1 MDTENHP
8 VPVRPEEFGQSA
20 RLLFVVRKP
29 LEKAVLVNLPDK
41 ERAPGYGV
49 VSVVEEVRGRWGP
62 QARVRKPGVARRW
75 ST

>member
-8 VPVRPEEFGQSA
+8 VPVRPEEFGQRA

-41 ERAPGYGV
+41 ERSTGYRV
-49 VSVVEEVRGRWGP
+49 VSVEQVRRRWGP
-62 QARVRKPGVARRW
+62 QARVRKSGVARRW
-75 ST
+75 PT